1 MGSQT
6 SENAIPT
13 VDISTLLSPTAS
25 ETDRRRVIEDVRQAS
40 TTYGFFNL
48 VGHGIPPALFQQA
61 FESSRLFF
69 ALPEEKRMKVHVGKA
84 LGKSFRGWEPPLIQ
98 QHNQGLLPDTK
109 EVLKHDKCFLFLFLS
124 FPFVLSI
131 RPWLT

>member
-48 VGHGIPPALFQQA
+48 VGHGIPP
-61 FESSRLFF
+61 
-69 ALPEEKRMKVHVGKA
+69 
-84 LGKSFRGWEPPLIQ
+84 
-98 QHNQGLLPDTK
+98 
-109 EVLKHDKCFLFLFLS
+109 
-124 FPFVLSI
+124 FVLSI
-131 RPWLT
+131 RPGCLSASRHSSSDGKFRQMIPRRARS